1 MALANQPKT
10 LGWIPRKS
18 GHRQMMAISL
28 SLKVL
33 WAGSLVGLVYIR
45 TTNCCGKIL

>member
-1 MALANQPKT
+1 MALDNQPKT

-18 GHRQMMAISL
+18 GYRQMIAISL

-33 WAGSLVGLVYIR
+33 WAGSLVGLVYIH